1 MFRQARALCPG
12 PQVCGG
18 VDERP
23 ATQERLDRRRAR
35 RGRHPGPHPA
45 AAQPCRVGH
54 RAGRRCGPRV
64 RRGEPGPR
72 CGADGRRAGR
82 IRPSETGHR
91 DRGGETAVHGLRW
104 AGRERGE
111 HRVLHVCD
119 CRWALPGRRPD
130 LGARR
135 AARGPGP
142 AGGAGHPRGCRVHDE
157 TPTGQ
162 TDRRRHGRGQDD
174 ATLVRR
180 GRGVRPLPAAARLPR
195 RTGCRVRDA
204 RRVRLPSRD
213 DRGNP
218 GTPRSPGGQAPDR
231 PQQPQPVG
239 DQGLCKVDLLRSQR
253 REHTFGLAGA
263 CP

>member
-64 RRGEPGPR
+64 RRRAPGPR

-82 IRPSETGHR
+82 IRPSETRHR
-91 DRGGETAVHGLRW
+91 DRRGETAVHGLRR

-119 CRWALPGRRPD
+119 PRRALPGRRPIWVPAEQLED
-130 LGARR
+130 PDRR
-135 AARGPGP
+135 ARWASPRMSSSRRNPNWP
-142 AGGAGHPRGCRVHDE
+142 RQIVADMAADQTMPPWFAGDE
-157 TPTGQ
+157 VY
-162 TDRRRHGRGQDD
+162 GRS
-174 ATLVRR
+174 A
-180 GRGVRPLPAAARLPR
+180 AAARLPR
-195 RTGCRVRDA
+195 DNRA
-204 RRVRLPSRD
+204 
-213 DRGNP
+213 P
-218 GTPRSPGGQAPDR
+218 GTCCAPGATSGSR
-231 PQQPQPVG
+231 
-239 DQGLCKVDLLRSQR
+239 
-253 REHTFGLAGA
+253 
-263 CP
+263 